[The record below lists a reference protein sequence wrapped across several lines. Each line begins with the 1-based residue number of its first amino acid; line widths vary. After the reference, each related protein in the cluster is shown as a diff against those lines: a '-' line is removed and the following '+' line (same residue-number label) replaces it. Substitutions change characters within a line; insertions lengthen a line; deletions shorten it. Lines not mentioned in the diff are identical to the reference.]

1 MTPIS
6 SPQMQAPPLDE
17 DYDYYSTKAPTG
29 PAQSK
34 GTVSTAMSSKQ
45 QPRVRKGLGAMPR
58 SVPEQPTQG
67 NSIREQQQ
75 QQHRGVNSP
84 SNEVEQQQQGL
95 DPPASSPNNEIKS
108 NAKVYDDGNNHNNN
122 NNDTSYE
129 EEMAEDDDDALLDLD
144 QLEELHDEA
153 ERMKALGNKHM
164 AAQVSKIGKIKNC
177 DVQTELEHNI
187 IIFRQKIA
195 LSICPGKIDSGRK
208 VQTNRSTIYSSH
220 FIQMI
225 YSLLTFNNEKNKIK
239 IRTGIHPSIQCLFG
253 RAPVVTRRA
262 LLTRFLVESI
272 GRIVVPKTIFC
283 SCHRC
288 TSGYCFGTYIR

>member
-1 MTPIS
+1 
-6 SPQMQAPPLDE
+6 
-17 DYDYYSTKAPTG
+17 
-29 PAQSK
+29 
-34 GTVSTAMSSKQ
+34 MSSKQ

-108 NAKVYDDGNNHNNN
+108 NTKVYDDGNNHNNN

-164 AAQVSKIGKIKNC
+164 AAQVSKIGKTKNC

-195 LSICPGKIDSGRK
+195 PSICLGKINSGRK
-208 VQTNRSTIYSSH
+208 EGPNQSQYNIFLTLHTNDIL
-220 FIQMI
+220 F
-225 YSLLTFNNEKNKIK
+225 FN
-239 IRTGIHPSIQCLFG
+239 F
-253 RAPVVTRRA
+253 
-262 LLTRFLVESI
+262 
-272 GRIVVPKTIFC
+272 
-283 SCHRC
+283 
-288 TSGYCFGTYIR
+288 